1 VSEILPIDSVL
12 RPKNGK
18 NSTKKG
24 KNGKNPFLQTKI
36 LKLLHRPI
44 FTIWAKKKVSFFK
57 KSSVSFK
64 STYKTKKK
72 KKKKKKIDVKL
83 LTTNRTTVPALV
95 LPTFFKK

>member
-36 LKLLHRPI
+36 LKLLHRLI
-44 FTIWAKKKVSFFK
+44 CTIWAKKKNLFFK

-64 STYKTKKK
+64 STYKTKKNK
-72 KKKKKKIDVKL
+72 KFDDKL
-83 LTTNRTTVPALV
+83 LPTNRTTVHGKAQNVP
-95 LPTFFKK
+95 

>member
-1 VSEILPIDSVL
+1 VSEILPIDSVF

-44 FTIWAKKKVSFFK
+44 FTIWAKINNLFLKSHQLVSNQHIRRKK
-57 KSSVSFK
+57 KSNHCGMLVK
-64 STYKTKKK
+64 IKICAST
-72 KKKKKKIDVKL
+72 
-83 LTTNRTTVPALV
+83 
-95 LPTFFKK
+95 